1 MCSKHLTSNK
11 GVTKSQAQTRWQ
23 QDPHREAGH
32 DSHVSPVASAI
43 PEGRLAFHQPAAR
56 RGQKVT
62 PTAHPTWE
70 SHGRPLTN
78 TETRPRPL
86 GCPRHP
92 PLMGWSPR
100 GAARACQPETGCAS
114 RPSAQRLRRFSFAE
128 LPFLLRG
135 ALLAVTPRIALMAS
149 SWWEA
154 RPQIITLYLREY
166 ASPSVTIDSAI
177 RFVGQRG
184 S

>member
-1 MCSKHLTSNK
+1 M
-11 GVTKSQAQTRWQ
+11 
-23 QDPHREAGH
+23 
-32 DSHVSPVASAI
+32 
-43 PEGRLAFHQPAAR
+43 AAR
-56 RGQKVT
+56 PTQRGRQRQ
-62 PTAHPTWE
+62 PHEPCGLCDPGGTAGLSSASCEKGTE
-70 SHGRPLTN
+70 SHAHGPPNMGVSWPPTYKHRN
-78 TETRPRPL
+78 TAPASRVSSAPAP
-86 GCPRHP
+86 
-92 PLMGWSPR
+92 
-100 GAARACQPETGCAS
+100 QPETGCAS

-149 SWWEA
+149 SWWET

>member
-23 QDPHREAGH
+23 QDPHREAGN

-62 PTAHPTWE
+62 PMAHPTWE
-70 SHGRPLTN
+70 SHDRPLTN

-86 GCPRHP
+86 GCPQHP

-100 GAARACQPETGCAS
+100 GAARPPAGDGMC
-114 RPSAQRLRRFSFAE
+114 L
-128 LPFLLRG
+128 
-135 ALLAVTPRIALMAS
+135 
-149 SWWEA
+149 
-154 RPQIITLYLREY
+154 
-166 ASPSVTIDSAI
+166 PSVRSATAEVQLC
-177 RFVGQRG
+177 RASVFTSQCAVSRHT
-184 S
+184 